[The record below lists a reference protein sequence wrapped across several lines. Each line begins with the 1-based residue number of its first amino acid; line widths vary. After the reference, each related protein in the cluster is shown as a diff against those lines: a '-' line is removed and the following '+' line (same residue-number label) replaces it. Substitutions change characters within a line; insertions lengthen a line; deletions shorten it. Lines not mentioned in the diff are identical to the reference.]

1 MKKTNKTINKER
13 TAGKRP
19 SGVIELFAALGVAVL
34 VGLLIFGIHSCES
47 RPSVKDGIMN
57 DSVVSS
63 KGPTQTVMN
72 PIPVKE
78 AILPLQLAK
87 GVTVD
92 QVYTSTG
99 YFPEDGTDKA
109 MKGVFAVKLTNTS
122 EQTLEY
128 LTFTLKVNGEKY
140 KFAAAT
146 VPAKKSVYV
155 FNSKSK
161 KAPDKISALE
171 GEEEV
176 KTYFPTEPSK
186 KIGTL
191 SYSVNTGSIVVKNI
205 SKRDI
210 NSDIMVYYKST
221 ADGGYLG
228 GITYRFRIKGGLDA
242 GKSHTAFAPHA
253 YAHMTEIMFVQYEE

>member
-109 MKGVFAVKLTNTS
+109 MKGVLAAAENTS
-122 EQTLEY
+122 
-128 LTFTLKVNGEKY
+128 
-140 KFAAAT
+140 ACRRMAH
-146 VPAKKSVYV
+146 
-155 FNSKSK
+155 
-161 KAPDKISALE
+161 
-171 GEEEV
+171 
-176 KTYFPTEPSK
+176 
-186 KIGTL
+186 
-191 SYSVNTGSIVVKNI
+191 
-205 SKRDI
+205 
-210 NSDIMVYYKST
+210 IMRIRRST
-221 ADGGYLG
+221 AMVSSTCWG
-228 GITYRFRIKGGLDA
+228 A
-242 GKSHTAFAPHA
+242 GSR
-253 YAHMTEIMFVQYEE
+253 